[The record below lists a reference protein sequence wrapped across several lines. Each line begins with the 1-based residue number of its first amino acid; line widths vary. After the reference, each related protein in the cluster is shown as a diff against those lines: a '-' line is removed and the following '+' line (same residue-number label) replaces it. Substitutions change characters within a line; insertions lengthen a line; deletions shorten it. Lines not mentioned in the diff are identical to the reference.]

1 MRTLAIAA
9 GIAAATFVT
18 AESASAQNFRGFVGG
33 GVMSDVNDEHFPTV
47 GGGVLFDLGQPWVSA
62 GGQGEI
68 FFSWPYVAGR
78 GGMFLQ
84 GNVVPKGPVRPFVLA
99 GFGSG
104 ESDGA
109 MFGAGVELRPRAG
122 GAGFRASVEDYLAK
136 VGSREEYD
144 TDHQITF
151 RVALTF
157 R

>member
-9 GIAAATFVT
+9 VIAAAILLN
-18 AESASAQNFRGFVGG
+18 AESASAQDLRGFVGG
-33 GVMSDVNDEHFPTV
+33 GTMSDVNRECFPTV
-47 GGGVLFDLGQPWVSA
+47 GGGVLVDLGQPWISA
-62 GGQGEI
+62 GGQGEM

-109 MFGAGVELRPRAG
+109 MFGAGVEFRPKDRA
-122 GAGFRASVEDYLAK
+122 AGFRASVEDYLPKSALAPITTRIIR
-136 VGSREEYD
+136 SRSEW
-144 TDHQITF
+144 H
-151 RVALTF
+151 
-157 R
+157 

>member
-1 MRTLAIAA
+1 MRTLTIAA
-9 GIAAATFVT
+9 VIAAATLVT

-33 GVMSDVNDEHFPTV
+33 GVMSDVNDEHFPTA

-62 GGQGEI
+62 GGQGEV

-109 MFGAGVELRPRAG
+109 MFGAGVEFRPRAG
-122 GAGFRASVEDYLAK
+122 AAGFRASVEDYLAK
-136 VGSREEYD
+136 VGAGANYY
-144 TDHQITF
+144 TDHQITI
-151 RVALTF
+151 RVALAF